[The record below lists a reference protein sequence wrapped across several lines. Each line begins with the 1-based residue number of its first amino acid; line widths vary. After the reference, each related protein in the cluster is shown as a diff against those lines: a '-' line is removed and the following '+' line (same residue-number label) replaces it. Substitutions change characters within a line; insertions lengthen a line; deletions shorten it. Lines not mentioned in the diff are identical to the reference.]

1 MNDIEE
7 VLNYVK
13 DLRSRNPDIK
23 IVATNGCFDIIHQGH
38 ISMLKSAQRLGDVL
52 IVGLNSDLSVK
63 SLKGESRPV
72 NRQGDRKAVLQEL
85 RCVDYV
91 AVFEENTSH
100 KFLEAVKPNVYVKAG
115 DYSLE
120 SLNSLEKEVL
130 VNCGTEIKFTYFI
143 SGLSTTNILKKIN
156 EQTINK

>member
-13 DLRSRNPDIK
+13 DLRSRNPNIK

-52 IVGLNSDLSVK
+52 IVGLNSDSSVK

-72 NRQGDRKAVLQEL
+72 NRQGDRKTVLQEL

-91 AVFEENTSH
+91 AIFEETTSH
-100 KFLEAVKPNVYVKAG
+100 KFLEAVEPNVYVKAG

-120 SLNSLEKEVL
+120 TLNSLEKEAL
-130 VNCGTEIKFTYFI
+130 VKCNAQIKFTHYVT
-143 SGLSTTNILKKIN
+143 GVSTTNILAKI
-156 EQTINK
+156 K